1 MWQAALQGMFAV
13 KLPVSD
19 LARSRTWYER
29 VFGFIPETE
38 FPDGDGVVRGVA
50 GHLPGVA
57 DPALALREAPAAA
70 RGVAGFNLLNLA
82 VEDRASVE
90 AWAVRLDEL
99 GVEHSP
105 VIEATIGWIIVLH
118 DPDGIEL
125 HLYSRQRHGIDTA
138 GRPGYGRPVAAS
150 GAAD

>member
-1 MWQAALQGMFAV
+1 MGQATLQGMFAV

-19 LARSRTWYER
+19 LTRSRAWYEQ
-29 VFGFIPETE
+29 VFGFIPEIE
-38 FPDGDGVVRGVA
+38 FPDDDGVVRGVA

-57 DPALALREAPAAA
+57 DPAFALREDPAAA
-70 RGVAGFNLLNLA
+70 RGVAGFNLLNLT

-90 AWAVRLDEL
+90 AWASRLDEL

-138 GRPGYGRPVAAS
+138 GRPGYGRPVATPR
-150 GAAD
+150 AAD